1 MQVVVVA
8 SGPISRQNVVVVI
21 GSIGGQIVVAVGRWT
36 LNRGSWAWRR
46 RRKIVVIVVGSIVIG
61 PVVVGR
67 SIVTRPVVVSRSIVT
82 GPVVVGRGIVTWPI
96 ARSVGWWRTITISTT
111 SSRSS
116 RWRGTITASTSIG
129 PRVTICNF
137 IQWRIDWVEGY
148 IRNFRIIFDMDLH
161 NRVAFRGTYYETPWT
176 PQFTSG

>member
-21 GSIGGQIVVAVGRWT
+21 GSIGGQIVAAVGRWK

-67 SIVTRPVVVSRSIVT
+67 SIVTRPVIVSRSIVT

-96 ARSVGWWRTITISTT
+96 ARSSG
-111 SSRSS
+111 
-116 RWRGTITASTSIG
+116 WRGTITASTSIG

>member
-46 RRKIVVIVVGSIVIG
+46 RRKIVVIFVGSIVIR

-96 ARSVGWWRTITISTT
+96 ARSSG
-111 SSRSS
+111 
-116 RWRGTITASTSIG
+116 WRGTITASTSIG